1 MSITK
6 KEIEH
11 LAKLAR
17 LELSDTEQE
26 KFSKDISSILQYVNK
41 LQELRID
48 QGLLNKSV
56 IKPAASR
63 LPREDRVIG
72 MGSSEQQELI
82 QQAPEKEDGLIK
94 TEPVF

>member
-1 MSITK
+1 MSVTK

-48 QGLLNKSV
+48 QGLLDKSV
-56 IKPAASR
+56 IRTSDSQ

-72 MGSSEQQELI
+72 LGSSEQQELI
-82 QQAPEKEDGLIK
+82 QQAPENEDGLIK
-94 TEPVF
+94 TKPVF